1 MTTVV
6 NTPPAEKSGSP
17 MGWIIG
23 LVILVVL
30 GYLGYVYGLPALKNL
45 QTGGV
50 QINIPEN
57 VNVNV
62 NQAE

>member
-1 MTTVV
+1 MTTIV
-6 NTPPAEKSGSP
+6 NTPPTEKSGSP
-17 MGWIIG
+17 MGWIFG
-23 LVILVVL
+23 LVILVIV
-30 GYLGYVYGLPALKNL
+30 GYLIYVYGIPALKNL

-62 NQAE
+62 NQPQ